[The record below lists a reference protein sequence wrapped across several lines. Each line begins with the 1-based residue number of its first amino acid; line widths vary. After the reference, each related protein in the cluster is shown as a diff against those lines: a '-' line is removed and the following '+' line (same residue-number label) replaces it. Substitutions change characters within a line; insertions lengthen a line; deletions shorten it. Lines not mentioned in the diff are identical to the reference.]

1 MHKKWGNKDK
11 KKVVMR
17 ANVLR
22 VPYTQER
29 YNEKCYRTAAPV
41 KCHCVSRNGSLQLP
55 VKRGGGVHR
64 GAPSPCA
71 ATPPRLALYGRSG
84 AERWVRIQPAACSA
98 VVCPH
103 ADVLRGPPMMKKL
116 KVQRHLLEG
125 SYGERLP
132 FFHGHIFENSPTAS
146 KVNGLSIPV
155 RRINAQKWCPV
166 PGMHFQLYGNGS
178 EDFRAFAYHKR
189 GNILLKTS
197 RVLDREARSEY
208 MLSLGL
214 CCQTCVSESVVFEV
228 ASIKV
233 DVLDAND
240 HEPTFRSADT
250 LHITLD
256 DTTAL
261 RSVVYKIDAVDAD
274 SGKNAELTYISV
286 PKNSSFYVV
295 PKTGEVLLVDSILGL
310 PSEVKFCV
318 FARDH
323 GWPPLTSKGVVV
335 TISPHRWATR
345 PADLSGSGR
354 AGRSPRALLDPGT
367 VVSLNVSEDAS
378 IGSVIASLSPAR
390 FQSASYELIYPESE
404 SSPISVARDSGD
416 ITITRRLDRE
426 TEPFVELSVK
436 IQDKRGIY
444 CFVVIVPYF
453 NRLLHMVKLCCH
465 LDTSHFIS
473 GAPEQACH
481 FHHIHIELPVY
492 MQHWLI
498 PQMELR
504 EPEEML
510 ESNSSAHE
518 EELFKSYRIHYY
530 QRYERLGQAV
540 MLGHGHRMWLYE
552 QELRQRLYNT
562 NMSLFNTC
570 SSPNRPLC
578 QDWYLNKVKLK
589 ITDVNDN
596 IPEWNMKP
604 YPYLAVVSPEASA
617 GTFVY
622 QLQAYDRDEGKS
634 GEVEYFLSDGGD
646 GCFAVE
652 KKTGQVVTTGLV
664 LQRDREYLLSVV
676 ALDGLGSR
684 SAPAMLS
691 VVAGARAPQFTNA
704 SYAISIPENTPEG
717 QPFLGVFAIS
727 FQRQPVSYS
736 LLINPSSLFVI
747 RQETGEISLTR
758 TLDYESDQRRYLLMV
773 RASEEPSSLS
783 TATEVQVLITDENDC
798 VPEFLQSIYSVD
810 GVPETVTTAT
820 SLLQVLATDCDSG
833 LNAELTYY
841 TLSADFSISPHGTV
855 FPAARLDYEKPN
867 HLYEFVVMAVDGGDE
882 PHSGTA
888 TVRVRMANIND
899 EAPEFSQPVYR
910 TFVSEDAGPNTLVAT
925 VLAKDP
931 DGDGIIYSIAAGN
944 EEGNFV
950 IDSQKGLIRL
960 RSTPLPKLQ
969 GLEYI
974 LNVTATDDNASGGP
988 QPLSS
993 TARVIVGVDDVNNNK
1008 PVFEECQQYREQASV
1023 LENQPTGT
1031 FVLQVHAV
1039 DADEGANGKVKYGL
1053 MHRDSVMPAFKIHPD
1068 TGVIVT
1074 ARRFDRERQREYSVT
1089 VTATDWAEEPLIGI
1103 CQLTVQI
1110 LDQND
1115 NSPKFENLRYEYFL
1129 REDTLVGTSFLRVA
1143 AHDDDFGTNAAITY
1157 SMSLEQPEYLR
1168 VNPVT
1173 GWVYVN
1179 QPISQR
1185 TYITWDIIATD
1196 GGNRSTSVELAVT
1209 ITNVKN
1215 QPPQWEKESYSVVIP
1230 ENTARD
1236 TPIVTIKA
1244 TSHLGDPRV
1253 TYNLEDG
1260 MVPETNM
1267 PVRFYL
1273 SPNREDGSASI
1284 LVSEPLDYETT
1295 PFFSLRVRAQNV
1307 AAVPLAAF
1315 TTVYVNITDVND
1327 NVPFFTSSIYEAL
1340 VTEGA
1345 QIGTMVLQVSAHDK
1359 DLGLNGQI
1367 TYSLLSDSSG
1377 DHRLFRIDPELGII
1391 YTEAVFDRE
1400 ARSSH
1405 LLEVQS
1411 EDGQESARPGRNKQA
1426 NTDTAYVR
1434 VFISDVND
1442 NKPVF
1447 AQRLYEVGVDENADV
1462 GLAVVTVSANDEDE
1476 GANAKLRYQITSG
1489 NKGGV
1494 FDIEPEVGTIFIAQP
1509 LDYEQ
1514 QKRYKLLVLASDGKW
1529 EDYAAVVVTV
1539 VNKNDEAP
1547 VFSMNEYYASV
1558 TEELDGSPVFVLQVT
1573 ANDPDKDAD
1582 QGAIRYSIHGQ
1593 GAESHFMINDI
1604 TGEMYAQRT
1613 LDREERAVWRFVV
1626 MATDEEGEGLTGF
1639 TDVIINVWD
1648 INDNAPTFSCAPDN
1662 CHSSVAEN
1670 STPGTFV
1677 VEMTALDLDDAAVGQ
1692 NAILTYRIT
1701 ENAHNAN
1708 NVELFSI
1715 DSTTGTISV
1724 AADGLDR
1731 EFADSHLLV
1740 VEARDGG
1747 GMTGTATATILV
1759 TDINDHIPKFKMDW
1773 CGAHVPE
1780 TTKEDASILELNAVD
1795 PDAGTYGQLTFSVVA
1810 GDPEQQFYIV
1820 SRRLDQTGTLR
1831 LKQKLDFEKP
1841 GQQRFNLTIK
1851 VEDSDYSSLIHCLVL
1866 VEDENDNAPVFA
1878 PSSNLL
1884 LPLPEDTTVGTSIIQ
1899 VVATD
1904 SDSGLNGDI
1913 LYSILPQSDPYGHF
1927 TVSQAGMV
1935 TVASPLDRETVAGYE
1950 LVVMATDQGNPA
1962 LTGSVTVHL
1971 TLLDMNDNGPELE
1984 IDYTPVLWENSPAPQ
1999 VVWLNR
2005 SSTLLHVV
2013 DRDSPE
2019 HGPPFSL
2026 SLPSLYSIDFH
2037 LQDHGNGSAT
2047 LTALRRFD
2055 RERQSEFHLPVIMT
2069 DSGNPPM
2076 TATNTLTI
2084 TIGDQNDNAH
2094 QGGEKDVYVHSHK
2107 GRMANAALGK
2117 VYAPDPDDWD
2127 NKSYTLE
2134 TSAAKYF
2141 SLNQS
2146 SGVLTIRQ
2154 NTPAGS
2160 YWLRVSVS
2168 DGVWPDVMSGVRVH
2182 VKELE
2187 EKAILSSASL
2197 RLTGITAK
2205 DFIDSYVE
2213 GKSRLEMFWDFLSET
2228 LSVRPGSVNIF
2239 SIADV
2244 EDKTVDIHFYV
2255 LTDNGYLRPEK
2266 LHGVLAAYK
2275 KKLQSLLRV
2284 NVSQVQVDE
2293 CVRTHC
2299 KTSGGC
2305 STQLSIGDTPTLLD
2319 SGVLSLVSVKVATFA
2334 VCGCAARE
2342 MTHQPCS
2349 SYTSNPCLN
2358 GGTCV
2363 DSQNGYRINTDGEKQ
2378 PLTASVHTAFLRH
2391 CMKIDGFDI
2400 ISKASLSHMPA
2411 VEGQDE
2417 INWCHCPPQLE
2428 GPNCQQTRLSFLG
2441 NGYAWFPPIRPCF
2454 DSHLSLEFMTEED
2467 DGLLLYAGPLA
2478 TLMPGDAED
2487 YIAIELIG
2495 GTPSL
2500 KINHGSGTLVLQLTN
2515 NIGVADRRWHRLD
2528 VKSNSKEVRFTLDR
2542 CSSAIVMETE
2552 GVDSWAMTEDRS
2564 SCEIWGVTPNRDN
2577 SMTLVPQLNPPT
2589 QCQAVL
2595 LLMTNVP
2602 TQSNF
2607 PPVEKGVAVMAS
2619 GVPSVAC
2626 VNLGLPGHTVI
2637 KTRVQLGVRTR
2648 AAASVILSLLSL
2660 DQNEYLRLEVIQGL
2674 LSALFNLGDGDY
2686 NITLPYHRL
2695 DDGEWHEVE
2704 LDRYGREFTL
2714 RLDGGG
2720 GRREVTASPGQSQ
2733 EIIIDPSGVIL
2744 GNSFPSRLNW
2754 SFLGAWLLMYFGCL
2768 RDVRFNGRSVPLDLE
2783 QPSEGLQV
2791 VTSQGVTFGC
2801 SSEACRKH
2809 NCSPP
2814 LVCVD
2819 LWRHHECSEGYRG
2832 RHCEVALAMFHNEDS
2847 NSLSL
2852 SSMFAISICV
2862 MAFLVLMLGLFLYSC
2877 WRRHKGLKEG
2887 VYHVSAHHGEWE
2899 DIRENVLNY
2908 DEEGGGEQDQNAFNM
2923 VELQR
2928 SLQPSPAQS
2937 LRYSYPQSIISYPQ
2951 TKLPQDNNKKA
2962 VSNGNGSAAIALR
2975 LAIPPSEAEMLPSP
2989 LTFRRS
2995 QKTLSFSSQDLARYL
3010 CEVIRDMEH
3019 PGELGTMTMPRRPS
3033 GKERGLT
3040 AVHSLSSLS
3049 ASQGSEVRLQGAQS
3063 TRLDRFK
3070 TLRAVVSDLRGD
3082 SKAPEDKR
3090 DKLKESRG
3098 QLNCEKSG

>member
-1 MHKKWGNKDK
+1 MILG
-11 KKVVMR
+11 VF
-17 ANVLR
+17 LS
-22 VPYTQER
+22 
-29 YNEKCYRTAAPV
+29 CLLTAATGYQT
-41 KCHCVSRNGSLQLP
+41 K
-55 VKRGGGVHR
+55 
-64 GAPSPCA
+64 A
-71 ATPPRLALYGRSG
+71 
-84 AERWVRIQPAACSA
+84 
-98 VVCPH
+98 
-103 ADVLRGPPMMKKL
+103 
-116 KVQRHLLEG
+116 
-125 SYGERLP
+125 RLP
-132 FFHGHIFENSPTAS
+132 FFHGHVFENSPAAS
-146 KVNGLSIPV
+146 KVSGLSIPM

-166 PGMHFQLYGNGS
+166 SGVRFKLYGNGS
-178 EDFRAFAYHKR
+178 EDFRAFVHHKR

-208 MLSLGL
+208 LLSVGV
-214 CCQTCVSESVVFEV
+214 CCQTCASEPAVSEV
-228 ASIKV
+228 ASVKV
-233 DVLDAND
+233 DVLDTND
-240 HEPTFRSADT
+240 HQPTFRSADT
-250 LHITLD
+250 LHLTLD

-261 RSVVYKIDAVDAD
+261 RI
-274 SGKNAELTYISV
+274 
-286 PKNSSFYVV
+286 
-295 PKTGEVLLVDSILGL
+295 LLVDSILGL

-335 TISPHRWATR
+335 TVSPQRWATR
-345 PADLSGSGR
+345 PAKLARSGR

-367 VVSLNVSEDAS
+367 VISLNVSEDAS
-378 IGSVIASLSPAR
+378 VGSVITSLTAAGFQSPA
-390 FQSASYELIYPESE
+390 YELIYPEPD
-404 SSPISVARDSGD
+404 SSPVTVGRDSGD

-426 TEPFVELSVK
+426 TEPFVELTVK
-436 IQDKRGIY
+436 IQDKRG
-444 CFVVIVPYF
+444 P
-453 NRLLHMVKLCCH
+453 
-465 LDTSHFIS
+465 
-473 GAPEQACH
+473 
-481 FHHIHIELPVY
+481 
-492 MQHWLI
+492 
-498 PQMELR
+498 
-504 EPEEML
+504 
-510 ESNSSAHE
+510 
-518 EELFKSYRIHYY
+518 
-530 QRYERLGQAV
+530 
-540 MLGHGHRMWLYE
+540 
-552 QELRQRLYNT
+552 
-562 NMSLFNTC
+562 
-570 SSPNRPLC
+570 
-578 QDWYLNKVKLK
+578 DWYLNKVKLK
-589 ITDVNDN
+589 IVDVNDN
-596 IPEWNMKP
+596 VPEWNMKP
-604 YPYLAVVSPEASA
+604 YPYLAIVSPEAPA

-622 QLQAYDRDEGKS
+622 QLKAHDGDEGKS

-646 GCFAVE
+646 GCFAVD
-652 KKTGQVVTTGLV
+652 KNTGQVVTTGLV

-691 VVAGARAPQFTNA
+691 VMAGARAPQFTNI

-717 QPFLGVFAIS
+717 QPFLVVLAIS
-727 FQRQPVSYS
+727 FQKQPISYS
-736 LLINPSSLFVI
+736 LLINPSSLFSI
-747 RQETGEISLTR
+747 RQETGEISLSR

-773 RASEEPSSLS
+773 RASEEPGSLS

-810 GVPETVTTAT
+810 SIPETVTTAT

-841 TLSADFSISPHGTV
+841 TLSPDFSISPHGTV
-855 FPAARLDYEKPN
+855 FPAGRLDYERPN
-867 HLYEFVVMAVDGGDE
+867 HLYEFVVMAVDSGDE

-888 TVRVRMANIND
+888 TVRVRMANVND

-931 DGDGIIYSIAAGN
+931 DGDGIIYSITAGN
-944 EEGNFV
+944 EDGNFV

-974 LNVTATDDNASGGP
+974 LNVTATDDNASGGLH
-988 QPLSS
+988 PLSS

-1053 MHRDSVMPAFKIHPD
+1053 MHRDSAVPAFRIHPD

-1074 ARRFDRERQREYSVT
+1074 DRRFDRERQREYSIT

-1103 CQLTVQI
+1103 CQLTIQI

-1157 SMSLEQPEYLR
+1157 SMSLEEPEYLQ

-1173 GWVYVN
+1173 GWVFVN

-1185 TYITWDIIATD
+1185 TYITRDIIATD
-1196 GGNRSTSVELAVT
+1196 GGNRNTSVELAVT

-1215 QPPQWEKESYSVVIP
+1215 QPPQWEEEGYSVVVP

-1244 TSHLGDPRV
+1244 SSHLGDPRV

-1284 LVSEPLDYETT
+1284 LVSEPLDYEIT

-1327 NVPFFTSSIYEAL
+1327 NVPFFTSSIYEAS

-1345 QIGTMVLQVSAHDK
+1345 QIGTSVLQVSAHDK
-1359 DLGLNGQI
+1359 DLGLNGEVCG
-1367 TYSLLSDSSG
+1367 YLDSSG
-1377 DHRLFRIDPELGII
+1377 DHHLFRIDPKLGII

-1400 ARSSH
+1400 ARSSY

-1411 EDGQESARPGRNKQA
+1411 EDGQESARPGKNKQP
-1426 NTDTAYVR
+1426 NSDTAYVR

-1447 AQRLYEVGVDENADV
+1447 AQRLYEVSVDENADV
-1462 GLAVVTVSANDEDE
+1462 GLVVVTVSANDEDE

-1539 VNKNDEAP
+1539 ANKNDEAP
-1547 VFSMNEYYASV
+1547 VFSMNEYYGSV

-1573 ANDPDKDAD
+1573 ATDPDKDAD

-1613 LDREERAVWRFVV
+1613 MDREERAVWRFVV

-1648 INDNAPTFSCAPDN
+1648 INDNGPTFSCAPDN

-1670 STPGTFV
+1670 SPPGSFV
-1677 VEMTALDLDDAAVGQ
+1677 MEMTAVDLDDAAVGQ
-1692 NAILTYRIT
+1692 NAILTYKIT
-1701 ENAHNAN
+1701 ENVHNVN
-1708 NVELFSI
+1708 NVELFTI
-1715 DSTTGTISV
+1715 DSSTGTISV
-1724 AADGLDR
+1724 AAEGLDR
-1731 EFADSHLLV
+1731 EYADSHRLV

-1747 GMTGTATATILV
+1747 GMTGTATATVVV
-1759 TDINDHIPKFKMDW
+1759 TDINDHVPKFREDW
-1773 CGAHVPE
+1773 CGARVPE
-1780 TTKEDASILELNAVD
+1780 STKEDAPVLEMTAVD
-1795 PDAGTYGQLTFSVVA
+1795 PDTGTYGQLTFSVVA
-1810 GDPEQQFYIV
+1810 GDPEQQFYMV
-1820 SRRLDQTGTLR
+1820 SHRLEQAGTLR

-1841 GQQRFNLTIK
+1841 GKQRFNLTVK
-1851 VEDSDYSSLIHCLVL
+1851 VEDSDFSSLIHCLIQ

-1878 PSSNLL
+1878 TSSHLL
-1884 LPLPEDTTVGTSIIQ
+1884 APLPEDITVGTSIIQ

-1904 SDSGLNGDI
+1904 SDSGLNGNI
-1913 LYSILPQSDPYGHF
+1913 LYSILPLSDPYGHF
-1927 TVSQAGMV
+1927 TVSRAGLV
-1935 TVASPLDRETVAGYE
+1935 TVARPLDRETMAGYE
-1950 LVVMATDQGNPA
+1950 LVVMATDQGIPA

-1971 TLLDMNDNGPELE
+1971 PLLDMNDNAPELE
-1984 IDYTPVLWENSPAPQ
+1984 AAYTPVLWENSPAPQ

-2005 SSTLLHVV
+2005 TSTLLHVV

-2019 HGPPFSL
+2019 QGPPFSF
-2026 SLPSLYSIDFH
+2026 SLPSVYSVDFH

-2055 RERQSEFHLPVIMT
+2055 RERQSEFHLPVIMI

-2094 QGGEKDVYVHSHK
+2094 QAGEKDVYVYSRK
-2107 GRMANAALGK
+2107 GRMENAALGK
-2117 VYAPDPDDWD
+2117 VFAPDPDDWD
-2127 NKSYTLE
+2127 NKTYTLE

-2154 NTPAGS
+2154 NTPVGS
-2160 YWLRVSVS
+2160 YWLRVGVS
-2168 DGVWPDVMSGVRVH
+2168 DGVWPDVMSGIRVH
-2182 VKELE
+2182 VRDLE
-2187 EKAILSSASL
+2187 EKAVQSSASL
-2197 RLTGITAK
+2197 RITAR
-2205 DFIDSYVE
+2205 DFINTRGE
-2213 GKSRLEMFWDFLSET
+2213 GRSRLEMFWDFLSEA
-2228 LSVRPGSVNIF
+2228 LSVRSGSVNIF
-2239 SIADV
+2239 SITDV
-2244 EDKTVDIHFYV
+2244 QEKTVDIHFCV
-2255 LTDNGYLRPEK
+2255 LSDNGYLQPEK
-2266 LHGVLAAYK
+2266 LHAVLATHK
-2275 KKLQSLLRV
+2275 RKLQTLLHV

-2293 CVRTHC
+2293 CVHTDC

-2305 STQLSIGDTPTLLD
+2305 STQLSIGDSPTLID
-2319 SGVLSLVSVKVATFA
+2319 SGALSLVSVKVTSSAI
-2334 VCGCAARE
+2334 CGCAARE
-2342 MTHQPCS
+2342 TTRQSCS
-2349 SYTSNPCLN
+2349 SYPTNPCLN
-2358 GGTCV
+2358 GGKCV
-2363 DSQNGYRINTDGEKQ
+2363 DTKNGYR
-2378 PLTASVHTAFLRH
+2378 
-2391 CMKIDGFDI
+2391 
-2400 ISKASLSHMPA
+2400 
-2411 VEGQDE
+2411 
-2417 INWCHCPPQLE
+2417 CHCPPQLE
-2428 GPNCQQTRLSFLG
+2428 GPDCQQTRLSFLG

-2467 DGLLLYAGPLA
+2467 NGLLLYAGPLA
-2478 TLMPGDAED
+2478 TLLPGDAED
-2487 YIAIELIG
+2487 YMAIELVG

-2500 KINHGSGTLVLQLTN
+2500 KINHGSGTLVLQLSN
-2515 NIGVADRRWHRLD
+2515 NIRVADRRWHRLD
-2528 VKSNSKEVRFTLDR
+2528 VRSNSKEVRFTLDR

-2564 SCEIWGVTPNRDN
+2564 SCEIRGVTCFFIYRYLNGSHVLQLGGVSRN
-2577 SMTLVPQLNPPT
+2577 TSYEYPQLQYKDYTGCIRNLLVDSKLYDLGFPAESSNTVPGCSLIDD
-2589 QCQAVL
+2589 QC
-2595 LLMTNVP
+2595 TNMEQLP
-2602 TQSNF
+2602 SCGK
-2607 PPVEKGVAVMAS
+2607 KGHCHSEWGSYSCRCESGYTGQRCDQVAPEFSFDGRSHIQFQLSWSIPARQM
-2619 GVPSVAC
+2619 
-2626 VNLGLPGHTVI
+2626 
-2637 KTRVQLGVRTR
+2637 RVQVGVRTR
-2648 AAASVILSLLSL
+2648 SVAGVILSLLSL
-2660 DQNEYLRLEVIQGL
+2660 EQNEYLRLEVSHVRSLPSTLTTQI
-2674 LSALFNLGDGDY
+2674 SLF
-2686 NITLPYHRL
+2686 
-2695 DDGEWHEVE
+2695 VE

-2733 EIIIDPSGVIL
+2733 EIIIDPSAVMI
-2744 GNSFPSRLNW
+2744 GNSFPSGNNR
-2754 SFLGAWLLMYFGCL
+2754 SFLGCL
-2768 RDVRFNGRSVPLDLE
+2768 RDVRFNGRSILLDRE
-2783 QPSEGLQV
+2783 QPSEELQV
-2791 VTSQGVTFGC
+2791 VTSQGVSVGC
-2801 SSEACRKH
+2801 PSDACRKH
-2809 NCSPP
+2809 HCSPP

-2819 LWRHHECSEGYRG
+2819 LWRQHDCRCCKYTQKITQDANEVLTDASSRPCRHGTCVAHSPSRYSCQCSEGYRG
-2832 RHCEVALAMFHNEDS
+2832 RHCEVTLAMFHEDS

-2862 MAFLVLMLGLFLYSC
+2862 MAFLGSYVDYVLFYL
-2877 WRRHKGLKEG
+2877 WRHKGLKEG

-2908 DEEGGGEQDQNAFNM
+2908 DEEGGGEQDQVDVDTLGYLSRHSNTNTALFFF
-2923 VELQR
+2923 R
-2928 SLQPSPAQS
+2928 SHFHGC
-2937 LRYSYPQSIISYPQ
+2937 
-2951 TKLPQDNNKKA
+2951 TNKKGA
-2962 VSNGNGSAAIALR
+2962 SNGNGSAAIALR
-2975 LAIPPSEAEMLPSP
+2975 LAIPPSETETLPSP

-3019 PGELGTMTMPRRPS
+3019 PGEVGTMTTPRRPP
-3033 GKERGLT
+3033 GKERGLA
-3040 AVHSLSSLS
+3040 AVRSLSSLS
-3049 ASQGSEVRLQGAQS
+3049 ATQGSEVSRLQGAQS
-3063 TRLDRFK
+3063 ARLDRFK
-3070 TLRAVVSDLRGD
+3070 TLRAVVCDLRGE
-3082 SKAPEDKR
+3082 SKTPECQR
-3090 DKLKESRG
+3090 DKVKESKS

>member
-1 MHKKWGNKDK
+1 MIWG
-11 KKVVMR
+11 
-17 ANVLR
+17 VLLS
-22 VPYTQER
+22 
-29 YNEKCYRTAAPV
+29 CFLTAAA
-41 KCHCVSRNGSLQLP
+41 GYQTQ
-55 VKRGGGVHR
+55 
-64 GAPSPCA
+64 A
-71 ATPPRLALYGRSG
+71 
-84 AERWVRIQPAACSA
+84 
-98 VVCPH
+98 
-103 ADVLRGPPMMKKL
+103 
-116 KVQRHLLEG
+116 
-125 SYGERLP
+125 RLP
-132 FFHGHIFENSPTAS
+132 FFHGHVFENSPTAS

-166 PGMHFQLYGNGS
+166 SGMHFKLYGNGS
-178 EDFRAFAYHKR
+178 EDFRAFAHHKR

-208 MLSLGL
+208 LLSVGL
-214 CCQTCVSESVVFEV
+214 CCQTCVSESVVSEV
-228 ASIKV
+228 ASVKV
-233 DVLDAND
+233 DVLDTND

-261 RSVVYKIDAVDAD
+261 RSVVYRLEAVDAD
-274 SGKNAELTYISV
+274 SGKNAELTFISV
-286 PKNSSFYVV
+286 PKNGSFYVV

-310 PSEVKFCV
+310 PSKVKFCV

-323 GWPPLTSKGVVV
+323 GWPPLTSKAVVV
-335 TISPHRWATR
+335 TIAPQRWATR
-345 PADLSGSGR
+345 SAELARSGR

-367 VVSLNVSEDAS
+367 VISLNVSEDAS
-378 IGSVIASLSPAR
+378 IGSVITSLSPTR
-390 FQSASYELIYPESE
+390 FQSAAYELIYPESE
-404 SSPISVARDSGD
+404 TSPVTVGRDSGD

-426 TEPFVELSVK
+426 TEPFVELTVK
-436 IQDKRGIY
+436 IQDKRG
-444 CFVVIVPYF
+444 P
-453 NRLLHMVKLCCH
+453 
-465 LDTSHFIS
+465 
-473 GAPEQACH
+473 
-481 FHHIHIELPVY
+481 
-492 MQHWLI
+492 
-498 PQMELR
+498 
-504 EPEEML
+504 
-510 ESNSSAHE
+510 
-518 EELFKSYRIHYY
+518 
-530 QRYERLGQAV
+530 
-540 MLGHGHRMWLYE
+540 
-552 QELRQRLYNT
+552 
-562 NMSLFNTC
+562 
-570 SSPNRPLC
+570 
-578 QDWYLNKVKLK
+578 DWYLNKVKLK
-589 ITDVNDN
+589 IIDVNDN
-596 IPEWNMKP
+596 VPEWNMKP
-604 YPYLAVVSPEASA
+604 YPYQAVVSPEAPA
-617 GTFVY
+617 GAFVY
-622 QLQAYDRDEGKS
+622 QLQAHDGDEGKS

-652 KKTGQVVTTGLV
+652 KNTGQVVTTGLV

-691 VVAGARAPQFTNA
+691 VMAGARAPQFTNI

-717 QPFLGVFAIS
+717 QPFLVVFAIS
-727 FQRQPVSYS
+727 FQKQPISYS
-736 LLINPSSLFVI
+736 LLINPSSLFSI

-773 RASEEPSSLS
+773 RASEEPGSLS
-783 TATEVQVLITDENDC
+783 AATEVQVLITDENDC

-841 TLSADFSISPHGTV
+841 TLSPDFSISPHGTV
-855 FPAARLDYEKPN
+855 FPAGRLDYERPN
-867 HLYEFVVMAVDGGDE
+867 HLYEFVVMAVDSGDE

-888 TVRVRMANIND
+888 TVRVRMANVND
-899 EAPEFSQPVYR
+899 EDPEFSQPIYR

-931 DGDGIIYSIAAGN
+931 DGDGIIYSITAGN

-969 GLEYI
+969 GLEYV

-988 QPLSS
+988 HPLSS

-1031 FVLQVHAV
+1031 FVLRVHAV

-1053 MHRDSVMPAFKIHPD
+1053 MHRDSAMPAFRIHPD

-1074 ARRFDRERQREYSVT
+1074 ARRFDRERQREYSIT

-1103 CQLTVQI
+1103 CQLTIQI

-1157 SMSLEQPEYLR
+1157 SMSLEQPEYLQ

-1185 TYITWDIIATD
+1185 TYIARDIMATD
-1196 GGNRSTSVELAVT
+1196 GGNQNTSVELAVT

-1215 QPPQWEKESYSVVIP
+1215 QPPQWEEESYSVVIP

-1244 TSHLGDPRV
+1244 TSQLGDPRV

-1327 NVPFFTSSIYEAL
+1327 NVPFFTSSIYEAS

-1345 QIGTMVLQVSAHDK
+1345 QIGTSVLQVSAHDK
-1359 DLGLNGQI
+1359 DLGLNGEI

-1377 DHRLFRIDPELGII
+1377 DHHLFRIDPEFGVI

-1400 ARSSH
+1400 ARSSY

-1411 EDGQESARPGRNKQA
+1411 EDGQESARPGKNKQP
-1426 NTDTAYVR
+1426 NSDTAYVR

-1547 VFSMNEYYASV
+1547 VFSMNEYYGSV

-1573 ANDPDKDAD
+1573 ATDPDKDAD

-1613 LDREERAVWRFVV
+1613 MDREERAVWRFVV

-1648 INDNAPTFSCAPDN
+1648 INDNAPAFSCAPDN

-1670 STPGTFV
+1670 SPPGAFV
-1677 VEMTALDLDDAAVGQ
+1677 VEMTAVDLDDAAVGQ

-1701 ENAHNAN
+1701 ENTHNTN
-1708 NVELFSI
+1708 NADLFAI
-1715 DSTTGTISV
+1715 DSSTGTISV
-1724 AADGLDR
+1724 AAEGLDR
-1731 EFADSHLLV
+1731 EFADSHRLV

-1747 GMTGTATATILV
+1747 GMTGTATATIVV
-1759 TDINDHIPKFKMDW
+1759 TDINDHVPKFREDW
-1773 CGAHVPE
+1773 CGARVPE
-1780 TTKEDASILELNAVD
+1780 STNEDAPVLELSAVD
-1795 PDAGTYGQLTFSVVA
+1795 PDTGTYAQLTFSVVA
-1810 GDPEQQFYIV
+1810 GDPEQQFYMV
-1820 SRRLDQTGTLR
+1820 SHRLEQTGTLR

-1841 GQQRFNLTIK
+1841 GKQRFNLTVK
-1851 VEDSDYSSLIHCLVL
+1851 VEDSDFSSLIHCLVQ

-1878 PSSNLL
+1878 PSSHPLT
-1884 LPLPEDTTVGTSIIQ
+1884 PLPEDITVGTSVIQ
-1899 VVATD
+1899 LMATD

-1927 TVSQAGMV
+1927 TVSRAGVV
-1935 TVASPLDRETVAGYE
+1935 TVARPLDRETVAGYE
-1950 LVVMATDQGNPA
+1950 LVVMATDQGTPA

-1971 TLLDMNDNGPELE
+1971 LLLDMNDNGPELE
-1984 IDYTPVLWENSPAPQ
+1984 TAYAPVLWENSPAPQ

-2005 SSTLLHVV
+2005 SSTLLHIV

-2019 HGPPFSL
+2019 HGPPFFL
-2026 SLPSLYSIDFH
+2026 SLPSLYSADFH

-2055 RERQSEFHLPVIMT
+2055 RERQTEFHLPVIMI

-2094 QGGEKDVYVHSHK
+2094 QAGEKDVYVHSRK

-2127 NKSYTLE
+2127 NKTYTLE

-2141 SLNQS
+2141 GLNQS

-2160 YWLRVSVS
+2160 YWLRVGVS

-2182 VKELE
+2182 VRELE
-2187 EKAILSSASL
+2187 EKAIQSSASL
-2197 RLTGITAK
+2197 RLTGITAR
-2205 DFIDSYVE
+2205 DFIDPRVE
-2213 GKSRLEMFWDFLSET
+2213 GKSRLETFWDFLSEA
-2228 LSVRPGSVNIF
+2228 LSVRTGSINIF
-2239 SIADV
+2239 SVADR
-2244 EDKTVDIHFYV
+2244 EEKTVDIHFYV
-2255 LTDNGYLRPEK
+2255 LTDNGYLHPEK
-2266 LHGVLAAYK
+2266 LHAVLAAHK

-2284 NVSQVQVDE
+2284 NVKQVQVDE
-2293 CVRTHC
+2293 CVRTDC
-2299 KTSGGC
+2299 KTSSGC
-2305 STQLSIGDTPTLLD
+2305 STQLSISDSPTLVD
-2319 SGVLSLVSVKVATFA
+2319 SGALSLVSVKVTSSA
-2334 VCGCAARE
+2334 VCGCASRE

-2349 SYTSNPCLN
+2349 SYPSNPCLN
-2358 GGTCV
+2358 GGNCIDT
-2363 DSQNGYRINTDGEKQ
+2363 QNGYR
-2378 PLTASVHTAFLRH
+2378 
-2391 CMKIDGFDI
+2391 
-2400 ISKASLSHMPA
+2400 
-2411 VEGQDE
+2411 
-2417 INWCHCPPQLE
+2417 CHCPPQLE
-2428 GPNCQQTRLSFLG
+2428 GPDCQQTRLSFLG

-2478 TLMPGDAED
+2478 TLLPGDAED
-2487 YIAIELIG
+2487 YMAIELIG

-2515 NIGVADRRWHRLD
+2515 NVGVADRRWHRLD
-2528 VKSNSKEVRFTLDR
+2528 VRSNSKEVRFTLDR

-2552 GVDSWAMTEDRS
+2552 GVESWAMTEDRS
-2564 SCEIWGVTPNRDN
+2564 SCEIRGVTPNRDKYLN
-2577 SMTLVPQLNPPT
+2577 GSHVLQLGGVSKNISYEYPQLQHKHYTGCIRNLLVDSKLYDLGSPAESSNTVPGCSLIDD
-2589 QCQAVL
+2589 QC
-2595 LLMTNVP
+2595 TNMEQLP
-2602 TQSNF
+2602 SCGKRGHCHSEWGSYSCLCEPGFTGPQCDQ
-2607 PPVEKGVAVMAS
+2607 VAPEFS
-2619 GVPSVAC
+2619 FDGRSHIQFQ
-2626 VNLGLPGHTVI
+2626 LSWSLPARQ
-2637 KTRVQLGVRTR
+2637 TRVGVGVRTR
-2648 AAASVILSLLSL
+2648 AATGVILSLLSQE
-2660 DQNEYLRLEVIQGL
+2660 QNEYLRLEVIQGL
-2674 LSALFNLGDGDY
+2674 LAVFYNLGDGDY
-2686 NITLPYHRL
+2686 NITLPYHRI
-2695 DDGEWHEVE
+2695 DDGEWHDVE

-2720 GRREVTASPGQSQ
+2720 GRREVTASPGRSQ
-2733 EIIIDPSGVIL
+2733 EIIIDPSVVMI
-2744 GNSFPSRLNW
+2744 GNSFPSGHNR
-2754 SFLGAWLLMYFGCL
+2754 SFIGCL
-2768 RDVRFNGRSVPLDLE
+2768 RDVRFNSRFIPLDRE

-2791 VTSQGVTFGC
+2791 VTLQGVSVGC

-2809 NCSPP
+2809 HCSPP

-2819 LWRHHECSEGYRG
+2819 LWRHHECRCPPGHLTKESSLGKVCVYTLCASRPCRHGTCVAHSPSRYSCRCSEGYRG
-2832 RHCEVALAMFHNEDS
+2832 RHCEVTLAMFHNEDS

-2937 LRYSYPQSIISYPQ
+2937 LRYSYPHSIISYPQ
-2951 TKLPQDNNKKA
+2951 SKLPQESNKKGM
-2962 VSNGNGSAAIALR
+2962 SNGNGSAAIALR
-2975 LAIPPSEAEMLPSP
+2975 LAIPPSETETLPSP

-3019 PGELGTMTMPRRPS
+3019 PEELGTMTTPRRPS
-3033 GKERGLT
+3033 GKERGLA
-3040 AVHSLSSLS
+3040 AVRSLSSLS

-3063 TRLDRFK
+3063 TRMDRFK
-3070 TLRAVVSDLRGD
+3070 TLRAVVCDLRGD
-3082 SKAPEDKR
+3082 SKAPEGQR
-3090 DKLKESRG
+3090 DKVKESRG